1 MAFGAG
7 NHTGRRPGP
16 RTPRQLCR
24 GARLGNPCADGRLYA
39 AIRQAGQPHGI
50 ADFGLQAVNSHR
62 MEKGDRDY
70 GSELANRITL
80 AEADSTASSP
90 PTRASSAAGQRQRR
104 CGKGG
109 S

>member
-1 MAFGAG
+1 M
-7 NHTGRRPGP
+7 
-16 RTPRQLCR
+16 
-24 GARLGNPCADGRLYA
+24 
-39 AIRQAGQPHGI
+39 
-50 ADFGLQAVNSHR
+50 QAVNSHR